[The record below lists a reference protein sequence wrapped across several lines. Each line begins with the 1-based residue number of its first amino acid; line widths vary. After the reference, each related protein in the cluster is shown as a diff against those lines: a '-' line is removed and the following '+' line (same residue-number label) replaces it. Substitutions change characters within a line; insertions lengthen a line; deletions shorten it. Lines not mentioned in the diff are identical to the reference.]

1 VDPDLPLIGL
11 QTEARVIAERMSDER
26 SLARLVTLFGLL
38 ALLLATV
45 GLYGTVSY
53 ALARRTSEIGIRMA
67 IGASRWDVVDMVL
80 RETFLLVIAGFVVG
94 VPVALAASR
103 LVSSRLFGLVA
114 ADPVTFGLAAAVLST
129 VAVVAALVPA
139 QRASRVDPVA
149 ALRCE

>member
-1 VDPDLPLIGL
+1 
-11 QTEARVIAERMSDER
+11 
-26 SLARLVTLFGLL
+26 
-38 ALLLATV
+38 
-45 GLYGTVSY
+45 
-53 ALARRTSEIGIRMA
+53 
-67 IGASRWDVVDMVL
+67 
-80 RETFLLVIAGFVVG
+80 LLVIAGFVVG

-114 ADPVTFGLAAAVLST
+114 ADPVTFGLAAAVLCT